1 MMADKSE
8 KASGDTGQQ
17 EFSLEDS
24 LKRIEN
30 IISALEGSEVSLE
43 DSLKLYKEGVELT
56 ALCKEAITGV
66 EKEIEILEAKDA

>member
-1 MMADKSE
+1 MADKSE
-8 KASGDTGQQ
+8 KASGTSGQQ

-24 LKRIEN
+24 LKRIED
-30 IISALEGSEVSLE
+30 IINALEGSGISLE

-56 ALCKEAITGV
+56 SLCKEAITGV